1 MKPLARDTFALY
13 AGMLFRELWR
23 DPLTA
28 FFGLVFPVFFL
39 VFIGVSTSQAGGFL
53 FHAAVVAPSHDQA
66 AGLVRS
72 LAELKTVQVSE
83 MSFESAQDAL
93 LKNDIAAIYR
103 ITSAPADARA
113 VHVVA
118 TATNLDFATVVLRAA
133 RDEGNAQAK
142 TFAIAAEAFK
152 KGEIT
157 QLAFAFPGILA
168 LALLQLGIF
177 ATALPLLRAR
187 ERGILLHLSLT
198 PMPRWMMVACA
209 ILVRMVIAGV
219 QIAVICAV
227 AVLFLHVHVVGN
239 LVLFGALL
247 TLGTATM
254 IAFGYALAG
263 LARSYDSGL
272 LFIMLTNFAMMFLG
286 QVFFDA
292 SSNKSLAPLVR
303 LIPMTYI
310 SDGLRALA
318 IGASGML
325 PLWAD
330 AAMTLAWLALALVVA
345 TKTFRFDLSER

>member
-1 MKPLARDTFALY
+1 MRPLARDTFALY

-39 VFIGVSTSQAGGFL
+39 LFIGVSTSQAGGFL
-53 FHAAVVAPSHDQA
+53 FHVAVVAPSHDAA

-72 LAELKTVQVSE
+72 LAELKTVQVTE
-83 MSFESAQDAL
+83 MGTEAAQNAL
-93 LKNDIAAIYR
+93 LKNTIAAIYYV
-103 ITSAPADARA
+103 PAQPGDARA
-113 VHVVA
+113 VRVVA
-118 TATNLDFATVVLRAA
+118 TASNVDVATVMLRAA
-133 RDEGNAQAK
+133 RDDGNAQAK

-198 PMPRWMMVACA
+198 PMPRWMMVASA
-209 ILVRMVIAGV
+209 LLVRILIAGV
-219 QIAVICAV
+219 QIGVICTIAF
-227 AVLFLHVHVVGN
+227 LFLHVHLAGN
-239 LVLFGALL
+239 VFLFGGLL
-247 TLGTATM
+247 ALGTATM

-272 LFIMLTNFAMMFLG
+272 LIIMVTNFAMMFLG

-292 SSNKSLAPLVR
+292 SESHSLAPLVR

-310 SDGLRALA
+310 SDGLRAIAL
-318 IGASGML
+318 GATGML

-330 AAMTLAWLALALVVA
+330 AAMTLAWLALALVIA
-345 TKTFRFDLSER
+345 IKTFRFDLGER

>member
-1 MKPLARDTFALY
+1 VRPLARDTFALY

-39 VFIGVSTSQAGGFL
+39 LFIGLSSSQGGGFL
-53 FHAAVVAPSHDQA
+53 FHVAVVTPSHERA
-66 AGLVRS
+66 ADLVRS
-72 LAELKTVQVSE
+72 LAGLKTVQVTE
-83 MSFESAQDAL
+83 MSAESAQNAL
-93 LKNDIAAIYR
+93 LKSDIGAIYR
-103 ITSAPADARA
+103 IPAQPGA
-113 VHVVA
+113 VRVVA
-118 TATNLDFATVVLRAA
+118 TAANLDFATVVLRAA
-133 RDEGNAQAK
+133 RDEADPRAK

-187 ERGILLHLSLT
+187 ESGVLLHLSLT
-198 PMPRWMMVACA
+198 PLPRWMMVACS
-209 ILVRMVIAGV
+209 IVVRMVIAGV
-219 QIAVICAV
+219 QIATILAI
-227 AVLFLHVHVVGN
+227 AVLFLHVHIVGN
-239 LVLFGALL
+239 LALFGALL
-247 TLGTATM
+247 LLGTATM

-272 LFIMLTNFAMMFLG
+272 LLIMLTNFGMMFLG

-292 SSNKSLAPLVR
+292 SGNHSLAPLVR

-318 IGASGML
+318 LGATGML

-330 AAMTLAWLALALVVA
+330 AAMTAAWLALALLVA
-345 TKTFRFDLSER
+345 VKTFRFDLSER